1 MNRNRP
7 GVYARTLP
15 GFRPGKKTG
24 KPGNNHADCVSVF
37 PCRGLLRLGTAENPP
52 GPLRFSEVPPVKKL
66 FALLAVVSLAAIG
79 CDDKK
84 STPKPTNA
92 TTGGTYEKKDTVR

>member
-1 MNRNRP
+1 M
-7 GVYARTLP
+7 
-15 GFRPGKKTG
+15 
-24 KPGNNHADCVSVF
+24 
-37 PCRGLLRLGTAENPP
+37 
-52 GPLRFSEVPPVKKL
+52 KKL

-92 TTGGTYEKKDTVR
+92 TTGGTYEKKDTVKVETHATVTNTVVQHTAVITDTKTVAVTRTIDAGKKPVGGPDVPPAGGPDKKPGDR